1 MIPRARLRQ
10 RREKKGGKWRL
21 GNYYAEFEDVQRR
34 PKKKRI
40 SLGTKDSATASR
52 RFHDME
58 KRFDAGT
65 FDPWNDK
72 PPEEGVT
79 FNEAVSRFLSSREDE
94 GLAPSSIATY
104 KSVLEAFAAFLP
116 PGYPLYG
123 LRLSDLVSFLD
134 DKQRSDATKRSY
146 QQRVRIFGQWCVEQA
161 ILKVNPIP
169 APSTKGK
176 KGREKRLPRYLTD
189 DEADRLIRAIEAD
202 AVLKPE
208 IEGGNAWLLN
218 AVRFGL
224 GTGLRRGELIN
235 LRWGDVDLVNGTV
248 HVRNRDG
255 WTTKSGRERVV
266 PLVGKALD
274 TAKTLHAQRGEE
286 DDEARVLTGVGGDP
300 LNKDYLSKRFA
311 FYRDLARLPKQVSFH
326 SLRHTYASRLVQ
338 RGASVYKVQAL
349 LGHADV
355 KTTQQYAHV
364 TAASLRLDVERAM
377 NPKAQGEL
385 ERLRAE
391 VERLAAE
398 NERLASRLAAYEAA

>member
-21 GNYYAEFEDVQRR
+21 GNYYAEFEDAHRR

-52 RFHDME
+52 RFHDLE

-79 FNEAVSRFLSSREDE
+79 FDEAVSRFLSTREDE
-94 GLAPSSIATY
+94 GLASSSIATY
-104 KSVLEAFAAFLP
+104 KSVLEALGAFLP

-123 LRLSDLVSFLD
+123 LRLSDLVAFLD
-134 DKQRSDATKRSY
+134 DKKRSDATRRSY
-146 QQRVRIFGQWCVEQA
+146 QQRVRIFGAWCVDESL
-161 ILKVNPIP
+161 LKVNPIP

-176 KGREKRLPRYLTD
+176 KGREKRLPRFMSD
-189 DEADRLIRAIEAD
+189 DEVERLVRAVEAD

-208 IEGGNAWLLN
+208 IDGGNRWLLD
-218 AVRFGL
+218 AVHLAL

-235 LRWGDVDLVNGTV
+235 LRWGDVDLVHGSV
-248 HVRNRDG
+248 HVRNREG

-266 PLVGKALD
+266 PLVGDAL
-274 TAKTLHAQRGEE
+274 AIARRLHGERTEE

-300 LNKDYLSKRFA
+300 VNEDYLSKRFA
-311 FYRDLARLPKQVSFH
+311 FYRDLARLPKQISFH

-364 TAASLRLDVERAM
+364 TASSLRSDVERAM
-377 NPKAQGEL
+377 DPETQGEL

-391 VERLAAE
+391 VARLSAE